1 MGSARSVRITLGLP
15 QLTALVLSWSTLLR
29 LQVALQGN
37 CPKRALGFTHFP
49 GLSCSGSGSQV
60 FHKATDSVGHA
71 FCALPR
77 SKQLRR
83 PGAWRAHCPRWSVCL
98 NHLPSPSH
106 SVSWVRCDSAV
117 SGVPCVSSGELIS
130 GCDPPGRCQPSRI
143 SGSNWE
149 PAHNLV
155 EDAISGAEIAPCLLA
170 LAVTSL
176 PLCLWWE
183 NGPVRR
189 QLASSILCSMSVF
202 LWESSLSLSLFFSLL
217 GYPTI
222 WVAISH

>member
-1 MGSARSVRITLGLP
+1 MVIYLGSLVQLCCGEGGTLQTDITGVCGECLQCLGHTGLSP
-15 QLTALVLSWSTLLR
+15 LTACVLSWSTLLR

-143 SGSNWE
+143 SG
-149 PAHNLV
+149 
-155 EDAISGAEIAPCLLA
+155 
-170 LAVTSL
+170 
-176 PLCLWWE
+176 
-183 NGPVRR
+183 R
-189 QLASSILCSMSVF
+189 
-202 LWESSLSLSLFFSLL
+202 L
-217 GYPTI
+217 G
-222 WVAISH
+222 

>member
-1 MGSARSVRITLGLP
+1 MGLRFVPLPGQAAQVTRCMVSTHSPGGTVHLITSP
-15 QLTALVLSWSTLLR
+15 IPAAW
-29 LQVALQGN
+29 
-37 CPKRALGFTHFP
+37 FP
-49 GLSCSGSGSQV
+49 GCCSGS
-60 FHKATDSVGHA
+60 A
-71 FCALPR
+71 F
-77 SKQLRR
+77 
-83 PGAWRAHCPRWSVCL
+83 
-98 NHLPSPSH
+98 
-106 SVSWVRCDSAV
+106 
-117 SGVPCVSSGELIS
+117 SGVSCVSSVELIS

>member
-1 MGSARSVRITLGLP
+1 MAG
-15 QLTALVLSWSTLLR
+15 
-29 LQVALQGN
+29 
-37 CPKRALGFTHFP
+37 P
-49 GLSCSGSGSQV
+49 GLLAPPKSKPLRFRHSGSPQRHRFGWACILCPSQDRAAQV
-60 FHKATDSVGHA
+60 TWCLASMVAATYH
-71 FCALPR
+71 LPR
-77 SKQLRR
+77 
-83 PGAWRAHCPRWSVCL
+83 PCCL
-98 NHLPSPSH
+98 YNWHTFT
-106 SVSWVRCDSAV
+106 
-117 SGVPCVSSGELIS
+117 GMPCVSPGELIS

-202 LWESSLSLSLFFSLL
+202 LNKC
-217 GYPTI
+217 
-222 WVAISH
+222 